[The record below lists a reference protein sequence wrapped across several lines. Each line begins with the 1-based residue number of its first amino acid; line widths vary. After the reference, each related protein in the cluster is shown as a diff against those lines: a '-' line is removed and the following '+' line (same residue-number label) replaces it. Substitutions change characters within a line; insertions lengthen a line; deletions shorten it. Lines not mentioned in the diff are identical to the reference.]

1 MLISP
6 ILAGYSVVDLMALNP
21 GTQIVFIVAMYISVY
36 PVAISMRNSNV
47 YQVKLHKSP
56 ILMLSFKNPGII
68 SNLGKSFR
76 YLQRTR

>member
-1 MLISP
+1 MT
-6 ILAGYSVVDLMALNP
+6 LNP

-47 YQVKLHKSP
+47 YQVTCYT
-56 ILMLSFKNPGII
+56 MLLLFFNAFIKIRGII

-76 YLQRTR
+76 YLQRTRRR